1 MGKRVLRRLFTEAPA
16 VVVWVVAAAALGCA
30 VPSGPVPTAS
40 LEDVVAESRPRNAAV
55 EDLNA
60 KLFASVQGAPEYQDY
75 ILHQGD
81 LITVSVFEAPELNTE
96 TRIGARGFA
105 TLPLLGPV
113 ELAGRTTSEAERFIE
128 DRYRQKYLQNPHV
141 TIFLKEQFGGK
152 ITVLGAV
159 EKSGSYDY
167 PARQSL
173 LDVLALAGGLS
184 DKAGR
189 MVQLRRKVENQDRP
203 ETFLI
208 DLEQLIEEGRAE
220 LNLTVLP
227 GDVIFVPEAGM
238 VYVDG
243 AVRKPGAYP
252 IKKEMTVQEAIVQA
266 GGLSKTAD
274 EGDIKLVRY
283 REDGSREVVKLSLQ
297 AMRQGK
303 ASQVTVRD
311 RDVVF
316 VETSTLQAM
325 VYGLRLNL
333 GMGLVGI
340 GYTPPP
346 Q

>member
-1 MGKRVLRRLFTEAPA
+1 MRGLFRVGAAA
-16 VVVWVVAAAALGCA
+16 VLAAALGCA
-30 VPSGPVPTAS
+30 ASSGPAPTAT
-40 LEDVVAESRPRNAAV
+40 LDEVVAKTAPKKAAV
-55 EDLNA
+55 DDLNA
-60 KLFASVQGAPEYQDY
+60 KLFASVQGAPEFQDY
-75 ILHQGD
+75 VLHQGD
-81 LITVSVFEAPELNTE
+81 LITVSIFEAPELNTE

-113 ELAGRTTSEAERFIE
+113 ELAGRTTSDAERHIE
-128 DRYRQKYLQNPHV
+128 ELYRQKYLQNPHV

-152 ITVLGAV
+152 ITILGAV
-159 EKSGSYDY
+159 QKSGSYDY
-167 PARQSL
+167 PARQNL

-184 DKAGR
+184 EKAGR
-189 MVQLRRKVENQDRP
+189 MVQLRRKVEDRDRP
-203 ETFLI
+203 ETYLI

-220 LNLTVLP
+220 LNMAVLP

-266 GGLSKTAD
+266 GGLAKTAD

-283 REDGSREVVKLSLQ
+283 QDDGSREVVKLALKDIQ
-297 AMRQGK
+297 QGK
-303 ASQVTVRD
+303 AQQVTVQD
-311 RDVVF
+311 RDVIF

-340 GYTPPP
+340 GYTPAN